1 MCLGISAFLWKG
13 GIGLGLGLAI
23 ALYFMNIVA
32 NLTSK
37 ADFLK
42 YITPFGY
49 ADGSEI
55 FSKGAL
61 DTCKLL
67 VGLAFT
73 AVGVALAYWKY
84 NQKDIR

>member
-1 MCLGISAFLWKG
+1 MKINKDNLEYRIMKVTAAEQREESAESRMT
-13 GIGLGLGLAI
+13 IE
-23 ALYFMNIVA
+23 
-32 NLTSK
+32 
-37 ADFLK
+37 
-42 YITPFGY
+42 GY
-49 ADGSEI
+49 AVLFDTPQTYQWGETTYTETI
-55 FSKGAL
+55 SKGAL